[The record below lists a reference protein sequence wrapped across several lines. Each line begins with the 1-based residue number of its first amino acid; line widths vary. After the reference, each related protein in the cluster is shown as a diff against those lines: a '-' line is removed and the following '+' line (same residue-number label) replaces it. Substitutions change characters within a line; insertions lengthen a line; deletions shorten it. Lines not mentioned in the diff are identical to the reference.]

1 MVKGELPIVEVED
14 RAAWRAWLEQHHST
28 VPAIWL
34 LFWKRHTGKQGLSY
48 EDAVQEALCFGWI
61 DSIVK
66 ALDVDRYLQKFTPRS
81 NTASWSPT
89 NRGRLRVMIAE
100 GRMTEAGLAKVSQEV
115 LSALEAPA
123 AEEARPSAEL
133 PSGLEK
139 VLRSERRA
147 WKGFQR
153 LSAAEKRRHVG
164 WIMAAKRDETRRRR
178 LAEVTGLLAEGRKLG
193 LK

>member
-115 LSALEAPA
+115 LATLDAPVL
-123 AEEARPSAEL
+123 EEARPSAEL